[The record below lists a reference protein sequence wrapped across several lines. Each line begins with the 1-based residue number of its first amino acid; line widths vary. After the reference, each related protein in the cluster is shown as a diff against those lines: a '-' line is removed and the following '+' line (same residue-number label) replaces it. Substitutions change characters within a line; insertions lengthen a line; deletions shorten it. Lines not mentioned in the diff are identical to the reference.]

1 MSTNAC
7 IFVAAESVDDATLV
21 RKMLRE
27 EFEQVVASTD
37 PQRAPADFD
46 RHRPAVLVL
55 AFESLE
61 KAERHYL
68 GLFRRST
75 VIHALPHR
83 TVILCNKDDVH
94 RAYALCRK
102 DYFDDYVLFW
112 PLSHDAPRLP
122 MAVHHALR
130 QLDAAAAD
138 TPSAREFADPARRL
152 VALHAQLEQQAA
164 SAGEHIEGA
173 DRSLRQAR
181 QEIGMALDGFSH
193 RLAQGQFS
201 ALVEVKDA
209 PGLQREFERLKAGE
223 IAPRLEHAAA
233 AVRPVRDWSGA
244 LLQDLARERAA
255 AQALNALNE
264 RVRRRILVVDG
275 DEFQHRLLHGLLAD
289 QGVDLAF
296 AASAAAALAALRRQ
310 PPDLLLMDVGLPDLD
325 GIELT
330 RRVRAIERF
339 AGLPIV
345 MITGDSARDVVLR
358 SVEAGATGF
367 LVKPFGKETLLA
379 RIRDLLGEDVRPS

>member
-1 MSTNAC
+1 M
-7 IFVAAESVDDATLV
+7 
-21 RKMLRE
+21 
-27 EFEQVVASTD
+27 
-37 PQRAPADFD
+37 
-46 RHRPAVLVL
+46 
-55 AFESLE
+55 
-61 KAERHYL
+61 
-68 GLFRRST
+68 
-75 VIHALPHR
+75 
-83 TVILCNKDDVH
+83 
-94 RAYALCRK
+94 
-102 DYFDDYVLFW
+102 
-112 PLSHDAPRLP
+112 
-122 MAVHHALR
+122 
-130 QLDAAAAD
+130 
-138 TPSAREFADPARRL
+138 
-152 VALHAQLEQQAA
+152 
-164 SAGEHIEGA
+164 
-173 DRSLRQAR
+173 
-181 QEIGMALDGFSH
+181 
-193 RLAQGQFS
+193 
-201 ALVEVKDA
+201 VEVKDA

-264 RVRRRILVVDG
+264 RVRRRILVVDD

-358 SVEAGATGF
+358 RVEAGATGF